1 MSFRSYL
8 IRRVLHIIPVMVGLS
23 ILIFAIS
30 RVIPGDPVRLALGTE
45 ATAEQVEQLRH
56 QMGLDRPLHV
66 QYLSYVGGLLR
77 GDFGYSLRTHRNVT
91 KDLKDFFPATLELT
105 TVAMAL
111 SIAVGVPLGIV
122 SAVRKDSIGDH
133 ASRIVA
139 LAGVALP
146 RFWLAILLQL
156 VFAYH
161 LGLLPTIGRGPP
173 PPVQTTGLYLLDSL
187 LALDFRAFAASARH
201 IAMPAV
207 ALSVGTLAQIMR
219 LVRASMIDELRRDYA
234 LAAHSYGL
242 PANLVIYKYL
252 LKNAFTATLTI
263 IGLSYGFLLG
273 NAFLVEYVFAW
284 PGLAFYGVDALL
296 FKDFNGV
303 IAVTLVVGMAYAV
316 VNLLV
321 DILYGYIDPRVRY
334 GEG

>member
-1 MSFRSYL
+1 MSFRTYL

-23 ILIFAIS
+23 MLIFVIS

-56 QMGLDRPLHV
+56 QMGLDRPLHI
-66 QYLSYVGGLLR
+66 QYLNYVAGLLR
-77 GDFGYSLRTHRNVT
+77 GDFGYSLRTHRSVT
-91 KDLKDFFPATLELT
+91 KDLKDFFPATFELT

-111 SIAVGVPLGIV
+111 SIAVGVPLGII
-122 SAVRKDSIGDH
+122 SAVRKDSVGDH
-133 ASRIVA
+133 ASRIFA

-161 LGLLPTIGRGPP
+161 LGLLPTIGRGPA
-173 PPVQTTGLYLLDSL
+173 PPVQITGLYLLDSL
-187 LALDFRAFAASARH
+187 LALDFRAFAVSARH

-219 LVRASMIDELRRDYA
+219 LIRASMIDEIRRDYA
-234 LAAHSYGL
+234 LAARSYGL
-242 PANLVIYKYL
+242 PANLIVYKYL

-334 GEG
+334 GGG